1 MSQPATSA
9 VDSNGWAY
17 LRDKVRWIAQ
27 RWRPHLPWV
36 PALLFLTAL
45 SAGVTLAYPLVF
57 GYVLEELRALST
69 GGGVEGKVSELV
81 WILIAVG
88 AARSVA
94 ALYPAVRAWVNVRF
108 DVWTRREYFHVVL
121 GKGPRFFTRFRS
133 GDLVTRLTDDITGYP
148 KIMWFC
154 CSGVF
159 RALDSGSRVV
169 CCLAIMVYL
178 SPGLALYSLIPVP
191 LMIACYL
198 LLKRSLVRAV
208 EAQRAA
214 ASATSDHLEAAFTGV
229 TVVQARCAEE
239 RLSAK
244 LAEQLAEREGPEV
257 RLAEL
262 WVLFSIFFQGL
273 NVVGQLV
280 VVLVGG
286 LWVLDGHLSLGDF
299 FSFYLYLGLLLA
311 PMMDLP
317 NLFVTGRQAF
327 VCIDRLQELE
337 RYDLRGARG
346 AFEGEAPLERLDV
359 LGVEGLGFGYG
370 EQPVLD
376 ATSFELARGDK
387 LAVVGPIGAGKTTL
401 VRLLAG
407 QLLADEGA
415 LTLNAAPFA
424 NYEGASVRAR
434 IGFVPQDPVLFA
446 TTVRE
451 NVTMGRA
458 HDPERVARALELAGL
473 SEEVARFPGG
483 LEHRLGLRGR
493 GVSGGQRQRLTLAR
507 ALYGEPE
514 LLLLDDVTA
523 ALDAENEDRFWERVL
538 STWPEV
544 TVLVV
549 THRAATAKRMDR
561 TLRLEPLRRA
571 EPAAS
576 RG

>member
-1 MSQPATSA
+1 MSAAPS
-9 VDSNGWAY
+9 SWSY
-17 LRDKVRWIAQ
+17 LRDKLAWLWRC
-27 RWRPHLPWV
+27 WRPHRRWV
-36 PALLFLTAL
+36 PVLLFMTAL
-45 SAGVTLAYPLVF
+45 SAAVTLAYPLVF
-57 GYVLEELRALST
+57 GHVLEELRGLA
-69 GGGVEGKVSELV
+69 EGASSDRVSDLV
-81 WILIAVG
+81 WLLIAVG
-88 AARSVA
+88 LARAVA
-94 ALYPAVRAWVNVRF
+94 SFYPAFRALVNAGI
-108 DVWTRREYFHVVL
+108 DLTTRRDAFHDVL

-148 KIMWFC
+148 KIGWFC

-159 RALDSGSRVV
+159 RALDSGARVV
-169 CCLAIMVYL
+169 CCLGVMLYL
-178 SPGLALYSLIPVP
+178 SPQLSLYALIPVP

-198 LLKRSLVRAV
+198 LLKRHLVRAV
-208 EAQRAA
+208 EAQREA

-229 TVVQARCAEE
+229 SVVQASCAEG
-239 RLSAK
+239 RLADK
-244 LAEQLAEREGPEV
+244 LAAQLAEREGAEV
-257 RLAEL
+257 RLAQL

-286 LWVLDGHLSLGDF
+286 LWVMDGALSLGDF

-337 RYDLRGARG
+337 RFDPEGARG
-346 AFEGEAPLERLDV
+346 AFTGEARFARFERLEVKD
-359 LGVEGLGFGYG
+359 LGFAYG

-376 ATSFELARGDK
+376 APDLRLGRGEK

-407 QLLADEGA
+407 QLLGA
-415 LTLNAAPFA
+415 SGELRLNDAPFA
-424 NYEGASVRAR
+424 AFEGRSVRQR
-434 IGFVPQDPVLFA
+434 VGYVPQDPVLFA

-451 NVTMGRA
+451 NVTLGRPE
-458 HDPERVARALELAGL
+458 DPERLALALELAGL
-473 SEEVARFPGG
+473 TDEVARFPGG

-507 ALYGEPE
+507 ALYGDPE

-523 ALDAENEDRFWERVL
+523 ALDAENEDRVWERL
-538 STWPEV
+538 LETWPEV
-544 TVLVV
+544 SVLVV
-549 THRAATAKRMDR
+549 THRAATAARMDR
-561 TLRLEPLRRA
+561 SLRLTPVVRARR
-571 EPAAS
+571 
-576 RG
+576 G